1 MIPLALLVAGALL
14 RRLPTGW
21 IRARWPRRSHPIDV
35 LLIAQLLSLA
45 IAAGRPIG
53 PALHDVAGLLPSRE
67 AAVVDDVVVRMRT
80 SGVAGALAAT
90 RGPLAALAGRLAQAQ
105 LSGAPPTAG
114 IDAFV
119 TSTRDADRFRS
130 IEEARV
136 VGIKLT
142 LPLTLLLLPGF
153 VLITIAP
160 YVMDQLGPLIGSAR

>member
-1 MIPLALLVAGALL
+1 MIPLSLLVAGALL
-14 RRLPTGW
+14 WKLPTGS
-21 IRARWPRRSHPIDV
+21 IRARWPRRRRPIDV

-53 PALHDVAGLLPSRE
+53 AALHDVARLLPSVE
-67 AAVVDDVVVRMRT
+67 AAVVGDVVARMRT
-80 SGVAGALAAT
+80 SGVAAALVAT
-90 RGPLAALAGRLAQAQ
+90 RGPLAELAGRLAQAQ
-105 LSGAPPTAG
+105 LSGAPPIAG

-119 TSTRDADRFRS
+119 TSMRDADRYRS
-130 IEEARV
+130 VEEARV

-160 YVMDQLGPLIGSAR
+160 YVVDQLGPLIGSAR